1 MIFSSIMMAPNIVHL
16 LTLFV
21 LGYDVGIFW
30 CLLMLLS
37 YLQNTR
43 ETAFALRKFSL
54 TKAKRYLEDVIAH
67 KQAILLRLS
76 LATQM
81 GRDAG
86 LSSLLDSF

>member
-1 MIFSSIMMAPNIVHL
+1 M
-16 LTLFV
+16 LFV
-21 LGYDVGIFW
+21 LGYVVGIFW

-43 ETAFALRKFSL
+43 ETAFALRKVSL

-76 LATQM
+76 LATQI